1 MRFLPYWGSVA
12 VVVAASSSV
21 LAADGIVAPEPDS
34 VEYVRVCDAY
44 GSGYFYIPGTETC
57 LNISGYVR
65 YTIQGGTDAYS
76 GDRFGGW
83 QNQSRFDL
91 KIQTAS
97 ETELGTLKSYAEV
110 RFNWGADAS
119 DSNTYGKGSE
129 WDNLEYAYVTLGGF
143 LAGYAPTA
151 FTNYIYLGNVV
162 NDDVVSQG
170 NFTPTGQLSYTYTN
184 PNGFTGVVA
193 LEQGSGDY
201 IISGYTPYVVGSFE
215 YTQSWGSIAAAAA
228 YDSVIKGWSGQ
239 LNGVLNITDEFSLW
253 VVGGYSSKE
262 TDNQAYGSWGGKWAV
277 WGGAA
282 YQFVE
287 QASFNIQGAKE
298 DWGMLSV
305 TANVVYEP
313 IKDFEI
319 TPEVTWTRFKN
330 NIHYDYEKRDAV
342 QGLLRFKRK
351 F

>member
-1 MRFLPYWGSVA
+1 MILLRFFSGAAALLGA
-12 VVVAASSSV
+12 VSNVQ
-21 LAADGIVAPEPDS
+21 AADRIVAPEPDT
-34 VEYVRVCDAY
+34 VEYLRVCDAY

-57 LNISGYVR
+57 MNISGYVR

-83 QNQSRFDL
+83 QNQARFDL
-91 KIQTAS
+91 KVLTAS
-97 ETELGTLKSYAEV
+97 ETELGTLKTDAEV

-119 DSNTYGKGSE
+119 DTNTYGQDSE
-129 WDNLEYAYVTLGGF
+129 WGGIEYAYVTLGGF

-170 NFTPTGQLSYTYTN
+170 AFTPTGQISYTYTN
-184 PNGFTGVVA
+184 TDGFTGVIAV
-193 LEQGSGDY
+193 EQGAGDY
-201 IISGYTPYVVGSFE
+201 IISDYTPYFVGSFQ
-215 YTQSWGSIAAAAA
+215 YVQAWGSVAASAA
-228 YDSVIKGWSGQ
+228 YDSVIRGWSGQ
-239 LNGVLNITDEFSLW
+239 LNAVLNLSDKFSIW
-253 VVGGYSSKE
+253 AVGGYSNKE

-287 QASFNIQGAKE
+287 TTSFNIQGAKE
-298 DWGMLSV
+298 DWGMTSV

-313 IKDFEI
+313 IKHFEI

-330 NIHYDYEKRDAV
+330 NRHYGYEKRDAV